1 MKSYRIEFEL
11 VNDSKDI
18 RKKGHNAISF
28 TNRGTDTAYINN
40 EELPA
45 GETLSINGLEG
56 ETDTTK
62 YTVKWLSAATSKNV
76 KVKQKFYN

>member
-1 MKSYRIEFEL
+1 MRSYRIEFEL
-11 VNDSKDI
+11 VNDNKDV

-28 TNRGTDTAYINN
+28 TNRGTDTVYINN

-56 ETDTTK
+56 EIDTTA
-62 YTVKWLSAATSKNV
+62 YQIKWLAAATSKNL